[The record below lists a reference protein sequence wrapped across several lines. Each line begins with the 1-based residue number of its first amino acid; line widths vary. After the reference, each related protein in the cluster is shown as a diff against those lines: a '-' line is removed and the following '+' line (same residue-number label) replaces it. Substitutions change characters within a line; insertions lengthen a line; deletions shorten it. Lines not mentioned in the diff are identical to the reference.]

1 MKNDQCLQELL
12 VYYPRNRLWNGCLS
26 IICPHYSTQPRTQNN
41 PFTINRYNTFTWWSI
56 QVPHQKTAPGDMGH
70 DYIVAKPRI
79 TLQKAMSLHTKMTQK
94 PQIHN
99 NHRELTHFFG
109 SNTTSLWLLNSTH
122 LRGFEPWSSRTN
134 IDANFVPT
142 RWCYHHWHAPG
153 QQQES
158 GWGCGG
164 GGFGVAWSRLDGEG
178 WICGWM

>member
-99 NHRELTHFFG
+99 NHRELTHFFWFKHHIPLTLKLH
-109 SNTTSLWLLNSTH
+109 SSERVWTLVFSYKYWRQLRTHSVMLSSLARSWSTTGIGLRMWGRRVWCSL
-122 LRGFEPWSSRTN
+122 E
-134 IDANFVPT
+134 
-142 RWCYHHWHAPG
+142 
-153 QQQES
+153 
-158 GWGCGG
+158 
-164 GGFGVAWSRLDGEG
+164 
-178 WICGWM
+178 